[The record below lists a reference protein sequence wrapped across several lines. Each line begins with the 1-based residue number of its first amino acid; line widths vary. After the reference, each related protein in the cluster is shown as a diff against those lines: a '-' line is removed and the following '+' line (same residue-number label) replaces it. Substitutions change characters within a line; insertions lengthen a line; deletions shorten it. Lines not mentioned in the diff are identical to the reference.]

1 MTQKAE
7 EDPAIRT
14 IQEQIKNMKT
24 KMVEEN
30 ERESKKKKNIKKW
43 KFIIIKYNAEE
54 SGESVIASGP
64 ALSRERF

>member
-14 IQEQIKNMKT
+14 IQEKIKNMKT

-30 ERESKKKKNIKKW
+30 ERESKKKKTLRNGNLLLLNIMQRR
-43 KFIIIKYNAEE
+43 
-54 SGESVIASGP
+54 V
-64 ALSRERF
+64 ERVL